1 MDIVG
6 EDESHP
12 LSSLMETLGT
22 LIEAYEIQNIEDHQD
37 LDVVFD
43 KTSANRLILLATTM
57 PVLLKLALKENG

>member
-22 LIEAYEIQNIEDHQD
+22 LIEAYEIQNIEDQNSD
-37 LDVVFD
+37 FYLLCGERYF
-43 KTSANRLILLATTM
+43 LIY
-57 PVLLKLALKENG
+57 GR